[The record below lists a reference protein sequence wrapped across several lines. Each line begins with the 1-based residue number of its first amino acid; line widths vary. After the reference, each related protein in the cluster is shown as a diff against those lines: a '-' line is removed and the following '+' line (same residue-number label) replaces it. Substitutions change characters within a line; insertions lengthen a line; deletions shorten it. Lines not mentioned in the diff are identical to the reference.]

1 VRWGIPQRLPIPTSP
16 SYRFALGPS
25 LSALQ
30 GGFAQE
36 FVIPGRRV
44 AVNPESIFQRPEFMD
59 SGFAAFGRAPE

>member
-1 VRWGIPQRLPIPTSP
+1 MFVVPNIKALP
-16 SYRFALGPS
+16 LD
-25 LSALQ
+25 